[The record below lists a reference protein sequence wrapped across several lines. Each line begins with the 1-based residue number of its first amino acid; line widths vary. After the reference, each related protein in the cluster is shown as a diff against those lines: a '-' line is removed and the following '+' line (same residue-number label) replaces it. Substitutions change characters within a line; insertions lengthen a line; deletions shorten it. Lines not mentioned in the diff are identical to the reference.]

1 MASDTTRYT
10 NKVFMTGALPLLKT
24 IANDVPELK
33 NVHTITL
40 SYTFFPIDAKPLAAA
55 APIV

>member
-24 IANDVPELK
+24 IAMCR
-33 NVHTITL
+33 
-40 SYTFFPIDAKPLAAA
+40 S
-55 APIV
+55 